1 MNKKIMGIIYLIV
14 SYLIFF
20 AAIKILPFLHFS
32 YDLLF
37 LFSIFNLFVFLHFI
51 IDIKKI
57 WNFMYEKRYFI
68 GAFVLIILVLGKY
81 NGSSS
86 EIWNNSIQPNNLL
99 DGSIILGKERP
110 IRSDEWLVSTPMA
123 LTQSTKLVNFS
134 KNNVILGAKDNNV
147 TLYPNLASK
156 DVSILAIP
164 GSIGYLFLDVERAY
178 SLSWYL
184 PYFILF
190 FSSFELFMIL
200 INKNKLLSLL
210 GAVMIT
216 LSPVVQWWQSAS
228 IIAYG
233 NLAIV
238 LFYYGLKSSSWKKK
252 LIWSLLLG
260 YSGFLYIMCMYPAWQ
275 IPYGYCYLIL
285 VIWVLVKCKENLKI
299 KDLLYLIP
307 IFFVIGLLMFLI
319 FRNNLDVLEI
329 VNNTVYPGER
339 FSSGGGEWRLLFT
352 YLAQMYFP
360 YKEVGNPCELSQYI
374 SLFPVPLIYG
384 IYLMIKNKK
393 KDLFIILASIITILL
408 FIWICFPLPRIFSRI
423 TLIYMS
429 TTERAQVAV
438 GFLSIIEFIYI
449 IANYSNNIKNLKKI
463 LISFAI
469 SFIVTFISIKISN
482 NVFEDIVA
490 GYVNLYTSVISLI
503 IFMVIIALFLINNKK
518 TNYILVTLLFLISI
532 ISGTV
537 VSPINKGLKVYYNKP
552 VSKEIR
558 KIANENEN
566 AVFIAVNSGITLPN
580 YIATNGVKVVNT
592 VNQVPN
598 LDLYYKLD
606 PLKKYADVYNRY
618 EHVAVNLTDQ
628 DTNFVL
634 VQDDYITINLNYA
647 DVCKTKADYIITLD
661 QSDAF
666 NNYNLIYEEDG
677 IRIFESGC
685 EN

>member
-1 MNKKIMGIIYLIV
+1 
-14 SYLIFF
+14 
-20 AAIKILPFLHFS
+20 
-32 YDLLF
+32 
-37 LFSIFNLFVFLHFI
+37 
-51 IDIKKI
+51 
-57 WNFMYEKRYFI
+57 
-68 GAFVLIILVLGKY
+68 
-81 NGSSS
+81 
-86 EIWNNSIQPNNLL
+86 
-99 DGSIILGKERP
+99 
-110 IRSDEWLVSTPMA
+110 
-123 LTQSTKLVNFS
+123 
-134 KNNVILGAKDNNV
+134 
-147 TLYPNLASK
+147 
-156 DVSILAIP
+156 
-164 GSIGYLFLDVERAY
+164 
-178 SLSWYL
+178 
-184 PYFILF
+184 
-190 FSSFELFMIL
+190 
-200 INKNKLLSLL
+200 
-210 GAVMIT
+210 
-216 LSPVVQWWQSAS
+216 
-228 IIAYG
+228 
-233 NLAIV
+233 
-238 LFYYGLKSSSWKKK
+238 
-252 LIWSLLLG
+252 
-260 YSGFLYIMCMYPAWQ
+260 
-275 IPYGYCYLIL
+275 
-285 VIWVLVKCKENLKI
+285 
-299 KDLLYLIP
+299 
-307 IFFVIGLLMFLI
+307 
-319 FRNNLDVLEI
+319 
-329 VNNTVYPGER
+329 
-339 FSSGGGEWRLLFT
+339 
-352 YLAQMYFP
+352 
-360 YKEVGNPCELSQYI
+360 
-374 SLFPVPLIYG
+374 
-384 IYLMIKNKK
+384 
-393 KDLFIILASIITILL
+393 
-408 FIWICFPLPRIFSRI
+408 
-423 TLIYMS
+423 MS

-592 VNQVPN
+592 V
-598 LDLYYKLD
+598 YH
-606 PLKKYADVYNRY
+606 LKKYADVYNRY